1 MATCKKCEMTN
12 LEWNQ
17 TKSGNWYLGI
27 PNRHGFENGN
37 EVITHIA
44 AHNCK
49 PTAEQLAR
57 FEAEKAE
64 RLLAQKAE
72 NEKIEKAI
80 AARKAEEAKLHHVDA
95 EVGEK
100 VTIRGTVTAAFGI
113 DTAYGASNLIA
124 IKGDDYSNVKI
135 FSTAQWTQDTNEGDE
150 IQIIATVKAHTH
162 YNDLPE
168 TVLTRAK
175 KI

>member
-1 MATCKKCEMTN
+1 MTD
-12 LEWNQ
+12 LVWNE

-57 FEAEKAE
+57 FEAERAE
-64 RLLAQKAE
+64 KLAAQNAE
-72 NEKIEKAI
+72 NEKIQNAI
-80 AARKAEEAKLHHVDA
+80 AARKAEEAKLHHVEA
-95 EVGEK
+95 EIGEK
-100 VTIRGTVTAAFGI
+100 VTITGVVTAAIGI
-113 DTAYGASNLIA
+113 DTAYGPSNLIA

-135 FSTAQWTQDTNEGDE
+135 FSIAQWTHDTNEGDQ
-150 IQIIATVKAHTH
+150 IQIVGTVKAHGH
-162 YNDLPE
+162 HNELPE

>member
-1 MATCKKCEMTN
+1 MATCKKCEMTD
-12 LEWNQ
+12 LVWNE

-37 EVITHIA
+37 EVVTHIA

-57 FEAEKAE
+57 FEAERAE
-64 RLLAQKAE
+64 KLETQKAE

-80 AARKAEEAKLHHVDA
+80 AARKAEEAKLHHVEA

-100 VTIRGTVTAAFGI
+100 VTVSGTVVSAIGI
-113 DTAYGASNLIA
+113 DTAYGPSNLIA
-124 IKGDDYSNVKI
+124 IKGDDYSNITI
-135 FSTAQWTQDTNEGDE
+135 FSTAQWTAEVNEGEKIE
-150 IQIIATVKAHTH
+150 IVATVKTH
-162 YNDLPE
+162 GYYNELPQ
-168 TVLTRAK
+168 TILTRAK

>member
-1 MATCKKCEMTN
+1 MTD

-27 PNRHGFENGN
+27 ANRHGFENGN
-37 EVITHIA
+37 EVVTHIA

-57 FEAEKAE
+57 FEAERAE
-64 RLLAQKAE
+64 KLEAQKAE

-80 AARKAEEAKLHHVDA
+80 SAKKAEEAKLHHVEA

-100 VTIRGTVTAAFGI
+100 VTITGTVVAAIGI
-113 DTAYGASNLIA
+113 DTAYGPSNLIA

-135 FSTAQWTQDTNEGDE
+135 FSTAQWTHDTNEGDKVE
-150 IQIIATVKAHTH
+150 IVATVKAHDY
-162 YNDLPE
+162 YNDLPQ